1 VRAENTTRDRDL
13 PGRTERVVDA
23 MLDVDVEAHATVEN
37 ITLVVTRRV
46 GRSRRRWHRPQ
57 LPGGVISLALRP
69 PDHAVP
75 AHASP
80 WPPFV

>member
-37 ITLVVTRRV
+37 ITMVVARGMGHHILPTRRSMTPLGTHV
-46 GRSRRRWHRPQ
+46 KNREKRNLYGWKSQ
-57 LPGGVISLALRP
+57 
-69 PDHAVP
+69 
-75 AHASP
+75 
-80 WPPFV
+80 